1 MGVLY
6 GISLGPAVGAAE
18 YPALKPRKVLRVL
31 HSIGYR
37 VTRQRGSHRKLE
49 APGRLPIG
57 FAFHDN
63 KEVPPSALRHML
75 VDRAGLTDKE
85 ARRLL

>member
-1 MGVLY
+1 MGALY
-6 GISLGPAVGAAE
+6 GISLGPVVGAAD
-18 YPALKPRKVLRVL
+18 YPALKSRKALKVL

-63 KEVPPSALRHML
+63 TEVPPGALRHML
-75 VDRAGLTDKE
+75 VDRAGLTDEE